1 MLDTP
6 IYTNYSAAFSDMQR
20 LTQLNTPFKLVY
32 RRVDGSLNIV
42 VRALLRKQTPKH
54 KDSKASYKFN
64 YIDQQNDQLGTAYI
78 PLLLSVN
85 DKQIRLQ

>member
-1 MLDTP
+1 MLESP
-6 IYTNYSAAFSDMQR
+6 IYTNYRDAFSDMQMHTE
-20 LTQLNTPFKLVY
+20 LGTPFKLTY

-42 VRALLRKQTPKH
+42 TKALLRKQTPKH

-64 YIDQQNDQLGTAYI
+64 YIDQQNDQLGAAYI
-78 PLLLSVN
+78 PLLLAVN